1 MLEQLDKC
9 KNDKLSEKINSQ
21 FGIVDWKL
29 FEFAKNGNY
38 KNCCIPQ
45 VDGKSMLDISSN
57 KGNRILGKLDICNSI
72 QKISGLNCPVFADD
86 MESLDSENI
95 AKALEMMNCQ
105 MVILCVTDDD
115 LKVEVQ

>member
-1 MLEQLDKC
+1 
-9 KNDKLSEKINSQ
+9 
-21 FGIVDWKL
+21 
-29 FEFAKNGNY
+29 
-38 KNCCIPQ
+38 
-45 VDGKSMLDISSN
+45 MLDISSN

-72 QKISGLNCPVFADD
+72 QKISGLNCPAFVDD